1 MTVYHPSP
9 EEKQYTLR
17 ILIRSIRS
25 FLYNHTKTQ
34 QKRPMLGTRFAVAL
48 RVQSPCGT
56 GSCAAPHGPRAPNT
70 QHKHLLQP
78 HSSQRECCLLVLTVK
93 GFYRAGPNC
102 SFLSYSFLST
112 ALAQSLVLLRF
123 TSHMGV
129 QSLRSNGS
137 VPGAFYVSS
146 RGQFHVRRVALLSTS
161 VRKPI
166 LTPFPERSALGQLAD
181 RLRA

>member
-9 EEKQYTLR
+9 EEKKYTLH

-25 FLYNHTKTQ
+25 FLYNHNKTQ
-34 QKRPMLGTRFAVAL
+34 QKKPMLGTTFAVAL
-48 RVQSPCGT
+48 WVQPPCGT
-56 GSCAAPHGPRAPNT
+56 GSCAAPHSPRVPNT
-70 QHKHLLQP
+70 QHRHVLQP
-78 HSSQRECCLLVLTVK
+78 HSSQRECSLLVLTVK

-137 VPGAFYVSS
+137 CSGCLLCQLKGTIS
-146 RGQFHVRRVALLSTS
+146 R
-161 VRKPI
+161 
-166 LTPFPERSALGQLAD
+166 
-181 RLRA
+181 